1 MWPFNILF
9 KNDNGDNPSETLGDD
24 IKFIKGKLLGRIS
37 DGERSFVGMALKKH
51 SEILSAVGS
60 IESGLKT
67 FENSQV
73 GSTEMDSRL
82 RQILEG
88 NKNTISKKIHDL
100 CKGLKSFAGNDA
112 DSIISYHVNSYAA
125 FSDTVSSSMENY
137 KKIEEYLDRQIIP
150 IFKNVNYVAGLLE
163 SFKKEIE
170 NFQLRHGKMKSL
182 ENLISKLEIQISN
195 KEDLINRKHL
205 LEKELENLEY
215 EKSSVGTQ
223 LNELINTNEY
233 KEFSRL
239 ISGAEALKHGLDKN
253 RIMFMNYM
261 SALGRPMKKF
271 MKLVCD
277 KEVAFEHGDGLSD
290 FLDNQELTRGNI
302 LVIQVAVEKMGPVT
316 EKLGLKGKNGI
327 KPLNRMKEILDGK
340 ILNELYEE
348 KMKIKNELEH
358 IENQITLRKQGKRF
372 ELEERLDKTT
382 PNIILVKNDLT
393 KLEKDAVWIGKLI
406 EESKQRLEY
415 ESKEIFNEDIR
426 IKI

>member
-1 MWPFNILF
+1 
-9 KNDNGDNPSETLGDD
+9 
-24 IKFIKGKLLGRIS
+24 
-37 DGERSFVGMALKKH
+37 MALKKH

-223 LNELINTNEY
+223 LNELINTN
-233 KEFSRL
+233 
-239 ISGAEALKHGLDKN
+239 
-253 RIMFMNYM
+253 
-261 SALGRPMKKF
+261 
-271 MKLVCD
+271 
-277 KEVAFEHGDGLSD
+277 
-290 FLDNQELTRGNI
+290 
-302 LVIQVAVEKMGPVT
+302 
-316 EKLGLKGKNGI
+316 
-327 KPLNRMKEILDGK
+327 
-340 ILNELYEE
+340 
-348 KMKIKNELEH
+348 
-358 IENQITLRKQGKRF
+358 
-372 ELEERLDKTT
+372 
-382 PNIILVKNDLT
+382 
-393 KLEKDAVWIGKLI
+393 
-406 EESKQRLEY
+406 
-415 ESKEIFNEDIR
+415 
-426 IKI
+426 